1 MHGSEFVV
9 GTLWAQL
16 LLQFYTDPSETSQVV
31 WSEDMH
37 VVFAESWYN
46 FFQIFHIFNL
56 DFFFMLQYCES
67 VYVVGTLWVQLHLQ
81 FYTIPTETIQMF

>member
-1 MHGSEFVV
+1 M
-9 GTLWAQL
+9 
-16 LLQFYTDPSETSQVV
+16 V
-31 WSEDMH
+31 WRYACALYRILI
-37 VVFAESWYN
+37 FFFF

-56 DFFFMLQYCES
+56 DIFMLQYYES